1 MENLELLRKEM
12 RSADLG
18 GLVNIRNVI
27 LWQGYKKHYN
37 LSRIRAKA
45 EAKAELFASMPKKV
59 YKYDLI
65 LGSMAGI
72 FSKSANPA
80 ELSYA
85 DRVCESYGINDFET
99 NRDHFTPDFEYFLA
113 KGIVG
118 VIKDIEISR
127 SKYASDPSK
136 SEFLACCKICL
147 EGLSSMALSYAD
159 AAEKLGKTAEGKIC
173 RNIVKNPPQSF
184 REALQLVWLI
194 EESFFAEGR
203 DAMALGRMDMYLLPF
218 YENDVKKGV
227 LTAEFATQLLACTL
241 LKIDEHRLFS
251 HTEDVINICIGGE
264 KPCGGRA
271 ANELTYLILD
281 AVRLCAVSGPNLS
294 ARVSP
299 RDTDKF
305 FDACLDVISDG
316 IGYPAMIN
324 DDVNIPALKKY
335 GYSDKDCNN
344 YSMVGC
350 IESFISG
357 KQPPW
362 SDGRFN
368 IPLYIEYAVNGGR
381 SLRTGALLGAG
392 TPDAE
397 SIDTMDKFLDAVRTQ
412 LAFGAD
418 EYAALFNNK
427 NDLYNPRALSQPYLS
442 CFCKECIERG
452 LDIREGGA
460 PYPSAH
466 GAGLTGIATAADS
479 LAAIE
484 EVVFEKKHITLA
496 GLRDILKADFKGHE
510 NIRAFLIAAPKYG
523 NNNDFA
529 DKYAVRILSF
539 LSQLFKDKRTR
550 DGGPFYLAMA
560 SNVQNISEGRLAS
573 ASADGRGS
581 ERPLSDAAS
590 PMRGRDVRGLT
601 ALIHSVTKPD
611 YTQCACG
618 TVINLKFT
626 GSFFKDRKKRD
637 KLRDAL
643 RIYFER
649 GGQEIQINCV
659 SGQKLKDAAEHPE
672 NYEDLVVRVS
682 GFSAFYTHLS
692 RAVQMD
698 ILERTEYE

>member
-1 MENLELLRKEM
+1 
-12 RSADLG
+12 
-18 GLVNIRNVI
+18 
-27 LWQGYKKHYN
+27 
-37 LSRIRAKA
+37 
-45 EAKAELFASMPKKV
+45 
-59 YKYDLI
+59 
-65 LGSMAGI
+65 
-72 FSKSANPA
+72 
-80 ELSYA
+80 
-85 DRVCESYGINDFET
+85 
-99 NRDHFTPDFEYFLA
+99 
-113 KGIVG
+113 
-118 VIKDIEISR
+118 
-127 SKYASDPSK
+127 
-136 SEFLACCKICL
+136 
-147 EGLSSMALSYAD
+147 
-159 AAEKLGKTAEGKIC
+159 
-173 RNIVKNPPQSF
+173 
-184 REALQLVWLI
+184 
-194 EESFFAEGR
+194 
-203 DAMALGRMDMYLLPF
+203 
-218 YENDVKKGV
+218 
-227 LTAEFATQLLACTL
+227 
-241 LKIDEHRLFS
+241 
-251 HTEDVINICIGGE
+251 
-264 KPCGGRA
+264 
-271 ANELTYLILD
+271 
-281 AVRLCAVSGPNLS
+281 
-294 ARVSP
+294 
-299 RDTDKF
+299 
-305 FDACLDVISDG
+305 
-316 IGYPAMIN
+316 
-324 DDVNIPALKKY
+324 
-335 GYSDKDCNN
+335 
-344 YSMVGC
+344 
-350 IESFISG
+350 
-357 KQPPW
+357 
-362 SDGRFN
+362 
-368 IPLYIEYAVNGGR
+368 
-381 SLRTGALLGAG
+381 
-392 TPDAE
+392 
-397 SIDTMDKFLDAVRTQ
+397 MDKFLDAVRTQ

-442 CFCKECIERG
+442 CFCQTCIERG
-452 LDIREGGA
+452 LDIRGGGA

-484 EVVFEKKHITLA
+484 KVVFDKKYITLA
-496 GLRDILKADFKGHE
+496 GLRDVLKADFKGHE
-510 NIRAFLIAAPKYG
+510 NIRALLIAAPKYG

-560 SNVQNISEGRLAS
+560 SNVQNISEGRLVS

-659 SGQKLKDAAEHPE
+659 SGKKLKDAAEHPE

>member
-12 RSADLG
+12 RSADLD

-27 LWQGYKKHYN
+27 LWQGHKKHYN

-45 EAKAELFASMPKKV
+45 EAKAELFSSMPKKF
-59 YKYDLI
+59 YKHDLV
-65 LGSMAGI
+65 LGSVAGI

-113 KGIVG
+113 KGIGG

-159 AAEKLGKTAEGKIC
+159 TAEKQGKTAEGKIC

-227 LTAEFATQLLACTL
+227 LTPEFATQLLACTL

-251 HTEDVINICIGGE
+251 NTEDVINICIGGE

-305 FDACLDVISDG
+305 
-316 IGYPAMIN
+316 
-324 DDVNIPALKKY
+324 
-335 GYSDKDCNN
+335 
-344 YSMVGC
+344 
-350 IESFISG
+350 
-357 KQPPW
+357 
-362 SDGRFN
+362 
-368 IPLYIEYAVNGGR
+368 
-381 SLRTGALLGAG
+381 
-392 TPDAE
+392 
-397 SIDTMDKFLDAVRTQ
+397 LDAVRTQ

-442 CFCKECIERG
+442 CFCQTCIERG
-452 LDIREGGA
+452 LDIRGGGA

-484 EVVFEKKHITLA
+484 EVVFDKKYITLA
-496 GLRDILKADFKGHE
+496 GLRDVLKADFKGHE
-510 NIRAFLIAAPKYG
+510 NIRALLIAAPKYG

-560 SNVQNISEGRLAS
+560 SNVQNISEGRLVS

-659 SGQKLKDAAEHPE
+659 SEKKLKDAAEHPE

>member
-12 RSADLG
+12 RSADLD

-45 EAKAELFASMPKKV
+45 EAKAELFSSMPKKV
-59 YKYDLI
+59 YKHDLV

-113 KGIVG
+113 KGIGG

-159 AAEKLGKTAEGKIC
+159 TAEKHGKTAEGKIC
-173 RNIVKNPPQSF
+173 RNIVKNPPKSF

-227 LTAEFATQLLACTL
+227 LTPEFAAQLLACTL

-251 HTEDVINICIGGE
+251 NTEDVINICIGGE

-271 ANELTYLILD
+271 SNELTYLILD

-305 FDACLDVISDG
+305 L
-316 IGYPAMIN
+316 N
-324 DDVNIPALKKY
+324 
-335 GYSDKDCNN
+335 
-344 YSMVGC
+344 
-350 IESFISG
+350 
-357 KQPPW
+357 
-362 SDGRFN
+362 
-368 IPLYIEYAVNGGR
+368 
-381 SLRTGALLGAG
+381 
-392 TPDAE
+392 
-397 SIDTMDKFLDAVRTQ
+397 AVRTQ

-442 CFCKECIERG
+442 CFCQTCIERG

-484 EVVFEKKHITLA
+484 EVVFDKKYITLA
-496 GLRDILKADFKGHE
+496 GLRDVLKADFKGHE
-510 NIRAFLIAAPKYG
+510 NIRALLIAAPKYG

-560 SNVQNISEGRLAS
+560 SNVQNISEGRLVS

-601 ALIHSVTKPD
+601 ELIHSVTKPD